1 MKENIIVNKSIVF
14 SVAIINYCQLLFKQ
28 RQVII
33 ANQLIRSA
41 MAIGANIA
49 EAQQAESRT
58 DFIHKMKIAAKEAK
72 ETQYWLEI
80 CKRLNCE
87 FKEDLMIDI
96 NQINAILAQIIVTT
110 KKRM

>member
-49 EAQQAESRT
+49 EHNKQKAE
-58 DFIHKMKIAAKEAK
+58 
-72 ETQYWLEI
+72 L
-80 CKRLNCE
+80 
-87 FKEDLMIDI
+87 
-96 NQINAILAQIIVTT
+96 ILFT
-110 KKRM
+110 K